1 MSEPEQETPE
11 PQEPGETPEPGETE
25 VEPEPEPEAPVTP
38 TEPDEQEPQARDDHE
53 IEVLYTRLETRA
65 KNYVKSISEI
75 LDGSG
80 VPVTICEMCADAY
93 PGVRWVEPRDELH
106 AALTN
111 VAEESGRGAPLRE
124 DADAEECPK
133 CGGWGVVKLPSHV
146 PGNEHRTCTRCF
158 GAGYLVPHPGSG
170 THVAPAADAPNGPA
184 EPIAGVPLDDPAVA
198 DLVARGYT
206 VVPPMQ
212 IAGPVE

>member
-11 PQEPGETPEPGETE
+11 PQETPETPEPQETE
-25 VEPEPEPEAPVTP
+25 VEPALAPEAPVTP
-38 TEPDEQEPQARDDHE
+38 AEPDEPEAQARDDHE

-106 AALTN
+106 
-111 VAEESGRGAPLRE
+111 
-124 DADAEECPK
+124 
-133 CGGWGVVKLPSHV
+133 
-146 PGNEHRTCTRCF
+146 
-158 GAGYLVPHPGSG
+158 
-170 THVAPAADAPNGPA
+170 
-184 EPIAGVPLDDPAVA
+184 
-198 DLVARGYT
+198 
-206 VVPPMQ
+206 
-212 IAGPVE
+212 